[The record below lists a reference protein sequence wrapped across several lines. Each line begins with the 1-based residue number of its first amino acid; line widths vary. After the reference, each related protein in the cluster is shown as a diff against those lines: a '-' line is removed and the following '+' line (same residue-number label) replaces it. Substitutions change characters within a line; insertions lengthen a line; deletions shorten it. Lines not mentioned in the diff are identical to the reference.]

1 MNDYSINEP
10 PVMFRVVAVA
20 AVIWN
25 VLGVLAFVMNV
36 AISAEAMAAMPE
48 VQQALYAAQ
57 PAWVTG
63 AFAIAVFAGLGGSI
77 ALALRKGIATAIFV
91 VSLVAV
97 IAQMFY
103 AFAMSNMLSVM
114 GASSAVMPSLII
126 IIAAALVWFSIRSK
140 AKGWT
145 G

>member
-1 MNDYSINEP
+1 MNDYSIGEP
-10 PVMFRVVAVA
+10 PVMFRVVAVD
-20 AVIWN
+20 AVIW
-25 VLGVLAFVMNV
+25 NV

-48 VQQALYAAQ
+48 AQQAHYAAQ

-63 AFAIAVFAGLGGSI
+63 AFAIAVFAGLSGSI

-114 GASSAVMPSLII
+114 GTSSAVMPSRII
-126 IIAAALVWFSIRSK
+126 IIAAALVWFSKRSK

>member
-48 VQQALYAAQ
+48 AQQALYAAQ

-126 IIAAALVWFSIRSK
+126 IIAAALVWFSTRSK

>member
-48 VQQALYAAQ
+48 AQQAHYAAQ

-77 ALALRKGIATAIFV
+77 ALALRKGIATAIFI

-114 GASSAVMPSLII
+114 GGSSAVMPSLII
-126 IIAAALVWFSIRSK
+126 IIAAALVWFSTRSK

>member
-48 VQQALYAAQ
+48 AQQALYAAQ

-63 AFAIAVFAGLGGSI
+63 AFAIAVFAGTGGSI
-77 ALALRKGIATAIFV
+77 ALALRKGIATAFFV
-91 VSLVAV
+91 VSLAAV
-97 IAQMFY
+97 IAQTFY

-126 IIAAALVWFSIRSK
+126 IIAAALVWFSTRSK

>member
-48 VQQALYAAQ
+48 AQQALYAAQ
-57 PAWVTG
+57 PVWVTA
-63 AFAIAVFAGLGGSI
+63 AFAIAVFAGLGGSL
-77 ALALRKGIATAIFV
+77 ALALKNSRATPIFA
-91 VSLVAV
+91 VSL
-97 IAQMFY
+97 IAIIVQMSY
-103 AFAMSNMLSVM
+103 VLALSNTLAVM
-114 GASSAVMPSLII
+114 GASAAVMPVLII
-126 IIAAALVWFSIRSK
+126 VIAAALLWFSTRASN
-140 AKGWT
+140 KGWI

>member
-1 MNDYSINEP
+1 MNGYSIDEP

-36 AISAEAMAAMPE
+36 TISAEAMAAVPE
-48 VQQALYAAQ
+48 AQQALYAAQ
-57 PAWVTG
+57 PIWVTG

-77 ALALRKGIATAIFV
+77 ALVLRKSIATTIFV

-126 IIAAALVWFSIRSK
+126 IIAAALVWFSTRSN

>member
-126 IIAAALVWFSIRSK
+126 IIAAALVWFSTRSK